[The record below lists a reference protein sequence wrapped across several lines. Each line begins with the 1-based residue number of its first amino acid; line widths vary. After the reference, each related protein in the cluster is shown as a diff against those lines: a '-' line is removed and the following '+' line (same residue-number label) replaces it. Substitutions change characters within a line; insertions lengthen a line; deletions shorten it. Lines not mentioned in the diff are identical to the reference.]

1 MFLLKEKPLSLSS
14 LKKVKHHLFQPGVSL
29 PPFIGYW
36 KMTMSN
42 SITQI
47 VIQEHGHSNL
57 QEKKNTEVW
66 INSKLDAV

>member
-29 PPFIGYW
+29 PPFSLGNDEG
-36 KMTMSN
+36 N

-47 VIQEHGHSNL
+47 VIQEHERSNL
-57 QEKKNTEVW
+57 HEKSRSVN
-66 INSKLDAV
+66 KLKAGCSP